1 MTHPVAIIGAGLT
14 GCCVA
19 LELARR
25 NHDVTLIEQDAL
37 PMNRASLR
45 NEGKIHLGL
54 IYANDNTLETARLQL
69 GAALRFSSLLE
80 RWIGDRLKLIGVS
93 TPFDY
98 LVAQD
103 SLLEPSALAS
113 FYAQV
118 DKIYQT
124 ELASDASLNYLGYRP
139 DRLAYRLDP
148 TQMDDVFSQSL
159 IKGAFRTQER
169 AIDTEDLATQIRHVI
184 SDNKKITFL
193 PEHEV
198 SGIERTGRSFTIKGV
213 VRNVPFCLDAAQ
225 VVNAS
230 WERRL
235 AIDQTLGIRP
245 RPNVLHRLK
254 YRVICQTPEALKNA
268 PSMTIVIGRYGDIV
282 IRPNGTSYLSWYPA
296 CLQGWTPEVAP
307 PRSWDAACR
316 GETDPDVA
324 ASVRDATIR
333 ALARWVPAI
342 ASAEVLKVDAG
353 AIVADGRTDVDD
365 ASSEL
370 HHRATSGVF
379 TQDGYHSVDP
389 GKFTAAPL
397 FAYEVAERVDLG
409 RVGRTIL

>member
-1 MTHPVAIIGAGLT
+1 MAHSIIIIGAGLT

-25 NHDVTLIEQDAL
+25 HHNVTLIDQDAI

-54 IYANDNTLETARLQL
+54 IYANDNTLKTPRLQL
-69 GAALRFSSLLE
+69 RAALRFGSLLE
-80 RWIGDRLKLIGVS
+80 RWIGDRLKLIGIS

-103 SLLEPSALAS
+103 SLLEPSVLAA

-124 ELASDASLNYLGYRP
+124 ELASDASLNYLGFRPEQLIYRIDSNQVP
-139 DRLAYRLDP
+139 D
-148 TQMDDVFSQSL
+148 MFSKSL

-169 AIDTEDLATQIRHVI
+169 AVDTDDLAIQIRHAI
-184 SDNKKITFL
+184 AAEEKITFL
-193 PEHEV
+193 SEHEV
-198 SGIERTGRSFTIKGV
+198 HGIERAGRSFVIKGM
-213 VRNVPFCLDAAQ
+213 VRDIPFCLDTEQ

-235 AIDQTLGIRP
+235 AIDQTLGISP

-254 YRVICQTPEALKNA
+254 YRVICSTPEELKNA
-268 PSMTIVIGRYGDIV
+268 HSMTIVIGRYGDIV

-296 CLQGWTPEVAP
+296 GLQGWAPEVAP
-307 PRSWDAACR
+307 PRKWDAACR
-316 GETDPDVA
+316 GEPDPDIA
-324 ASVRDATIR
+324 ASVSNATIR
-333 ALARWVPAI
+333 ELSRFLPAI
-342 ASAEVLKVDAG
+342 ASAEVLQVDAG
-353 AIVADGRTDVDD
+353 AIVADGRTDIDD
-365 ASSEL
+365 AASGL
-370 HHRATSGVF
+370 HTRATSGVF
-379 TQDGYHSVDP
+379 SQDGYHSVDP
-389 GKFTAAPL
+389 GKLTAAPF
-397 FAYEVAERVDLG
+397 FAYEVAECVD
-409 RVGRTIL
+409 RTAHREH

>member
-1 MTHPVAIIGAGLT
+1 MTRPIAIIGAGLS

-25 NHDVTLIEQDAL
+25 NHDVTLIEQDVL
-37 PMNRASLR
+37 PMSRASLR

-69 GAALRFSSLLE
+69 RAALRFSSLLE
-80 RWIGDRLKLIGVS
+80 RWIGDQLQLIGVS

-118 DKIYQT
+118 ENIYQA
-124 ELASDASLNYLGYRP
+124 ELASDDSLTYLGLRP
-139 DRLAYRLDP
+139 ERLAYQLAP
-148 TQMDDVFSQSL
+148 NQMNDVFSQSM

-169 AIDTEDLATQIRHVI
+169 AIDTEDLATQIRHAV
-184 SDNKKITFL
+184 SANKKITFL

-198 SGIERTGRSFTIKGV
+198 RGIERDGRSFNIKGV
-213 VRNVPFCLDAAQ
+213 VHDVPFCLDAEQ

-235 AIDQTLGIRP
+235 AIDQTLGITP

-254 YRVICQTPEALKNA
+254 YRVICRTPEALKNA
-268 PSMTIVIGRYGDIV
+268 PSMTMVIGRYGDIV

-307 PRSWDAACR
+307 PRTWDAACR
-316 GETDPDVA
+316 GEPDPNVA
-324 ASVRDATIR
+324 ASVGDETIR

-342 ASAEVLKVDAG
+342 ASAEALKVDAG

-365 ASSEL
+365 ISSGL
-370 HHRATSGVF
+370 HRRATSGVF
-379 TQDGYHSVDP
+379 TLDGYHSVDP
-389 GKFTAAPL
+389 GKLTAAPL
-397 FAYEVAERVDLG
+397 FAYEVAERVD
-409 RVGRTIL
+409 RTARGAH